1 MPSIPEYNAPSL
13 DIRSSEIG
21 VESVAAAGRRLG
33 VYGSQ
38 IAQAKENEG
47 KAIAGSVKTVGDIA
61 NDTATH
67 LEVAQGARHGA
78 ALMASATQGLN
89 SYMSGA
95 DIPDDPNDPNAKKA
109 ALDQRLNNPKA
120 AQQWIDKNLEPS
132 LESFQS
138 GFLTEGGQQYAQRF
152 TAELRSHMTTAA
164 MADQSTAAGIAMKDN
179 LQKTADGY
187 ATAAFNSHNLHDVT
201 GYINAFDHAIGA
213 ISSTSPTINADGQAR
228 IKEWAEQEKA
238 KIITSAVQ
246 GRIMAGGSYQDITNA
261 YPQYVQPGQ
270 NAMFEKQARM
280 IQHSDEVAQMSKIKI
295 AKELAEAN
303 TQTAI
308 NQSFTKNVHVDS
320 QTGAVTIDPQFATDM
335 GKLPL
340 NNPNDPNAATHA
352 KTWLDWNES
361 QHDKQP
367 KVDNQPV
374 VDSTLAAISDPTKS
388 LDDAK
393 IAIAKAQIAKGITP
407 QTATQLRQL
416 ATDMR
421 NLNDPVL
428 TKTMEAAKAI
438 ISPSMG
444 AAGQMNPAGYQQFY
458 YDFIHNQ
465 YLPAKV
471 AGKLPPDALDMKNPD
486 SMISKAISAAQPDV
500 AAVAHANGG
509 VGSPLPVYTAPA
521 KPAAPAALP
530 VGTERSFQGTTYKF
544 KGGNQLD
551 KANWEPVS

>member
-1 MPSIPEYNAPSL
+1 MPVISEYNAPQL
-13 DIRSSEIG
+13 DIRPSEIG
-21 VESVAAAGRRLG
+21 VESTAAAGRRLG

-38 IAQAKENEG
+38 IAASKEQVGRETEG
-47 KAIAGSVKTVGDIA
+47 AVKSVGDQALQVGEHMEIA
-61 NDTATH
+61 A
-67 LEVAQGARHGA
+67 GARHGA
-78 ALMASATQGLN
+78 SLMASATQGLN
-89 SYMSGA
+89 AYMSGD

-120 AQQWIDKNLEPS
+120 AQQWIDQKLEPS
-132 LESFQS
+132 LEQFQS

-238 KIITSAVQ
+238 KIVTSAVQ
-246 GRIMAGGSYQDITNA
+246 GRILAGGSYTDITNA

-270 NAMFEKQARM
+270 NAQFEKQQAFYAK
-280 IQHSDEVAQMSKIKI
+280 SAEVAQKQTMLLNKQI
-295 AKELAEAN
+295 AEAN

-308 NQSFTKNVHVDS
+308 NQSFAKNVHIDS

-335 GKLPL
+335 GKLPI

-352 KTWLDWNES
+352 KTWLDWNEA
-361 QHDKQP
+361 QHKP
-367 KVDNQPV
+367 PPVADNQPI
-374 VDSTLAAISDPTKS
+374 VDSTLATISDPKVS
-388 LDDAK
+388 IDDAK
-393 IAIAKAQIAKGITP
+393 IAIAKAEIAKGITN

-428 TKTMEAAKAI
+428 TKTMETAKAI

-500 AAVAHANGG
+500 AAVTHANGG
-509 VGSPLPVYTAPA
+509 VGAPLPVYTAPA

-530 VGTERSFQGTTYKF
+530 VGTERTFQGTTYKY
-544 KGGNQLD
+544 KGGNQSD

>member
-1 MPSIPEYNAPSL
+1 MPTIPEYNAPQL
-13 DIRSSEIG
+13 DIRPSEIG

-132 LESFQS
+132 LESFQA

-152 TAELRSHMTTAA
+152 TSELRSHMTTAA

-238 KIITSAVQ
+238 KIVTSAVQ
-246 GRIMAGGSYQDITNA
+246 GRIMAGGSYQDITKA
-261 YPQYVQPGQ
+261 FPQYVQPGQ
-270 NAMFEKQARM
+270 NAQFEKQEQFYQKSIDHAQKSQ
-280 IQHSDEVAQMSKIKI
+280 IQMDHF
-295 AKELAEAN
+295 LAEDKAN
-303 TQTAI
+303 TFI
-308 NQSFTKNVHVDS
+308 NDAYSKYAHPQPDGTVRY
-320 QTGAVTIDPQFATDM
+320 DPQYSLEV
-335 GKLPL
+335 GKVPTMFR
-340 NNPNDPNAATHA
+340 DAPNAVEKAQRQQALVEASHKA
-352 KTWLDWNES
+352 PPVS
-361 QHDKQP
+361 
-367 KVDNQPV
+367 DNQETVAATMATITDPKASH
-374 VDSTLAAISDPTKS
+374 DEANAAIDK
-388 LDDAK
+388 A
-393 IAIAKAQIAKGITP
+393 AILKTITP
-407 QTATQLRQL
+407 ETERQMRQL
-416 ATDMR
+416 TTDLR

-458 YDFIHNQ
+458 YDFIHNH
-465 YLPAKV
+465 YLPDKV
-471 AGKLPPDALDMKNPD
+471 AGKDLSNALNLKDPE
-486 SMISKAISAAQPDV
+486 SMISKAIEAAAPGVVDRVQ
-500 AAVAHANGG
+500 ANGG
-509 VGSPLPVYTAPA
+509 VGAPLPVYTAPA

>member
-1 MPSIPEYNAPSL
+1 MPVIPEYNAPSL
-13 DIRSSEIG
+13 DIRPSEIG
-21 VESVAAAGRRLG
+21 VESTAAAGRRLG

-38 IAQAKENEG
+38 IAASKEQVGRETEG
-47 KAIAGSVKTVGDIA
+47 AVKSVGDQA
-61 NDTATH
+61 LDVATH
-67 LEVAQGARHGA
+67 FEIAKAAPHGA

-89 SYMSGA
+89 AYMSGD

-120 AQQWIDKNLEPS
+120 AQQWIDQKLEPS
-132 LESFQS
+132 LEQFQS

-238 KIITSAVQ
+238 KIVTSAVQ
-246 GRIMAGGSYQDITNA
+246 GRIMAGGSYQDITKSF
-261 YPQYVQPGQ
+261 PQYVQPGQ
-270 NAMFEKQARM
+270 NAAFEKQQKFY
-280 IQHSDEVAQMSKIKI
+280 QHSDEVAQMQKIKI
-295 AKELAEAN
+295 TKEIAELN
-303 TQTAI
+303 TQSSV
-308 NQSFTKNVHVDS
+308 NESFSKNVHVDPQS
-320 QTGAVTIDPQFATDM
+320 GKVTIDPQFAVDM

-340 NNPNDPNAATHA
+340 KNPNDPNAATHA
-352 KTWLDWNES
+352 KTWLDWTEA
-361 QHDKQP
+361 QQKP
-367 KVDNQPV
+367 PPVADNQPI
-374 VDSTLAAISDPTKS
+374 VDSTLATISDPKVS
-388 LDDAK
+388 IDDAK
-393 IAIAKAQIAKGITP
+393 IAIAKAEIAKGITN

-486 SMISKAISAAQPDV
+486 SMISKAISAAQPDTATTV
-500 AAVAHANGG
+500 HANGG
-509 VGSPLPVYTAPA
+509 VGAPLPVYTAPA

-551 KANWEPVS
+551 KANWEPAS